1 MGTMDGANVNYR
13 QLGLFVDVVDLGS
26 FSKAAEQHFVTPQ
39 SVSQQ
44 IRRLEGE
51 LGFSLLD
58 RNAQGVVPTD
68 AGRAF
73 YEGGQRIRRDFDL
86 LVARCSEIAAA
97 GRGTIRLGSSASY
110 SLALFARFIPGY
122 LRHHPDARVEYVDV
136 APNPLGGL
144 LDGTYDVIESVRP
157 AGESGAG
164 AGAPAGSDLGPGSDP
179 NPGAGA
185 RQADDRLAFLP
196 LFRSRRCCLVAP
208 RNPLSHRTS
217 IGPEDLRD
225 QRVYVFNRQ
234 WAANLQAYLDA
245 RCPGIVLLEIPSTDN
260 ETVHRILDADDAA
273 YLVPEQLYAR
283 FDALVPIPFD
293 ADVMTEYGLVYLAE
307 SRERL
312 AELLAAAQEEFASDE
327 V

>member
-1 MGTMDGANVNYR
+1 MDRTNVNYR
-13 QLGLFVDVVDLGS
+13 QIGLFVDVVELGS

-58 RNAQGVVPTD
+58 RSAQGVVPTD

-73 YEGGQRIRRDFDL
+73 YEGGQRICRDLDL
-86 LVARCSEIAAA
+86 LVSRCAEIAAA
-97 GRGTIRLGSSASY
+97 GCGTIRLGSSASY
-110 SLALFARFIPGY
+110 SLALFARFIPAF
-122 LRHHPDARVEYVDV
+122 LQRHPDARVEYVDV
-136 APNPLGGL
+136 APLPLGGL
-144 LDGTYDVIESVRP
+144 LDGSYDVIESVRP
-157 AGESGAG
+157 AKDEPDARVGESGAKTQE
-164 AGAPAGSDLGPGSDP
+164 D
-179 NPGAGA
+179 N
-185 RQADDRLAFLP
+185 DRLAFLP

-217 IGPEDLRD
+217 VAPEDLRD
-225 QRVYVFNRQ
+225 QRVYVFNRA
-234 WAANLQAYLDA
+234 WAANLQAYLDE
-245 RCPGIVLLEIPSTDN
+245 RDMGIVLLEIPSTDN

-293 ADVMTEYGLVYLAE
+293 ADVATEYGLVYLAE

-312 AELLAAAQEEFASDE
+312 ADLLDAARQEFSGDG